1 MGDLY
6 NELVKFM
13 EDTTLKDS
21 VEMQFVDLME
31 DGLTGHDYAKET
43 LDKGYQLPIT
53 FINDQPVYTGG
64 IDNRKVFL
72 ALKKFL

>member
-6 NELVKFM
+6 NELVKFI

-31 DGLTGHDYAKET
+31 DGLIGHDYVKET

-53 FINDQPVYTGG
+53 FINDQPVYAGG
-64 IDNRKVFL
+64 IDSRKVFL